1 MASQP
6 PSRGREEDRRLS
18 LRTLAIASV
27 ASAAAA
33 LVTSRFST
41 IGTPVAAALTPV
53 IVALVSEML
62 HRPTERIAERL
73 TTDRPRVLPEG
84 MGGGP
89 PDTHPSDEPL
99 LERAPT
105 EPGAEAGPPAPPVRV
120 YGRGRVGP
128 RGRRHIAVGVVAV
141 TGLLAF
147 AIAAVV
153 LTGADLATGGADR
166 PTILGQK
173 KDRDNDRDE
182 PQRTVP
188 EEQTTPE
195 TVPQDQED
203 PKQDTVEQTTPRT
216 TPAPPPQTTPAPP
229 AAPGQQQPPP

>member
-6 PSRGREEDRRLS
+6 PRTGREEDRRLS
-18 LRTLAIASV
+18 IRTLAIASL

-62 HRPTERIAERL
+62 HRPTEKIAARM

-89 PDTHPSDEPL
+89 PDAHPTEALPD
-99 LERAPT
+99 RAPS
-105 EPGAEAGPPAPPVRV
+105 EPGAETGPPEPPVRV
-120 YGRGRVGP
+120 YGRSGSP
-128 RGRRHIAVGVVAV
+128 RRPRRKIALGVVV
-141 TGLLAF
+141 LTGLLGF
-147 AIAAVV
+147 AIAAIA

-166 PTILGQK
+166 PTIFGKK
-173 KDRDNDRDE
+173 KDRDRDE
-182 PQRTVP
+182 PERTVP

-195 TVPQDQED
+195 TVPQDEEAPD
-203 PKQDTVEQTTPRT
+203 DEPEQTTPQT
-216 TPAPPPQTTPAPP
+216 TPTTPTQTTPAPAPPP
-229 AAPGQQQPPP
+229 APQGQQPTPP